1 MKLGFIGGEKGKER
15 KGKGEWEWERAQSEL
30 GGRIEKDGNET
41 SNEWGCCCCVHFSV
55 TTYYTFFKGQGTR
68 KRYWY

>member
-30 GGRIEKDGNET
+30 GGRIEKDGNEA
-41 SNEWGCCCCVHFSV
+41 SNEWGCCCCCVHFSV
-55 TTYYTFFKGQGTR
+55 TTYYTFFQR
-68 KRYWY
+68 SRN